1 MMKKYSKLLLLV
13 SILYTQNTVSDDIIS
28 FIEKLD
34 NKTII
39 LSIES
44 LENQTK
50 LSISGDQIY
59 FDTFSENKNI
69 ILIENNEVRT
79 YDFNNQLIIIESA
92 DETLLDVFN
101 KGELSRYNMTEIND
115 EESISLAT
123 YELGSKLLLIGFDNI
138 SKQIVSLQIQDE
150 GVSLF
155 ETEIVDIIDFDVPL
169 ISNNFDSWEILDWR
183 DVN

>member
-1 MMKKYSKLLLLV
+1 MMKKYSKLLFLV

-28 FIEKLD
+28 FIEELD

-39 LSIES
+39 LSMKS

-50 LSISGDQIY
+50 LSISGEQIY
-59 FDTFSENKNI
+59 FDTFSENKSI

-101 KGELSRYNMTEIND
+101 KGELSRYNMTEINN

-123 YELGSKLLLIGFDNI
+123 YTLGSKLLLIGFDNI

-150 GVSLF
+150 GVLLF

-169 ISNNFDSWEILDWR
+169 ISNNFDSWEVLDWR

>member
-28 FIEKLD
+28 FIEELD

-92 DETLLDVFN
+92 DETLLDVFEC
-101 KGELSRYNMTEIND
+101 KQLSNAKVGMTIND
-115 EESISLAT
+115 
-123 YELGSKLLLIGFDNI
+123 
-138 SKQIVSLQIQDE
+138 
-150 GVSLF
+150 
-155 ETEIVDIIDFDVPL
+155 P
-169 ISNNFDSWEILDWR
+169 W
-183 DVN
+183 